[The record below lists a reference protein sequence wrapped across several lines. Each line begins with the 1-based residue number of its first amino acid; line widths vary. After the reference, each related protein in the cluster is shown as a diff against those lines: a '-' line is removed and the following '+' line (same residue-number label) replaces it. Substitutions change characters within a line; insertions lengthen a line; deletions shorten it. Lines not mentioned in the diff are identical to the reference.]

1 MERSCFLLQI
11 DWSRLP
17 DIFAIEILEA
27 HLSLGERP
35 QKGGRKSSID
45 TVQARIDNKNIDVIQ
60 YAGQKAKVTLK
71 CKVCEHE
78 WQVSYRVAT
87 NSPKCPFCEPKE
99 GRKQKEKI
107 SDEERKNLRAANY
120 AVKLLQK
127 SNGCVNAKKYTGA
140 KENVI
145 AECLSC
151 GYRWDV
157 RADHLL
163 DRPYCPSCKANK
175 VK

>member
-1 MERSCFLLQI
+1 MQI
-11 DWSRLP
+11 DWSSLP

-27 HLSLGERP
+27 RLSLGERP
-35 QKGGRKSSID
+35 QKGGRKSSVD

-78 WQVSYRVAT
+78 WQVTYRVAT
-87 NSPKCPFCEPKE
+87 NSPRCPFCEPKD

-120 AVKLLQK
+120 VVKLLQK
-127 SNGCVNAKKYTGA
+127 SNGCVNAKNYTGA
-140 KENVI
+140 KDNVI
-145 AECLSC
+145 AECMRC
-151 GYRWDV
+151 GHRWDV